1 MEAGAEAAFSDE
13 ITRTFADVPLQED
26 AGARGWAGLAVEG
39 LSLLGALAIMIPVA
53 WTYIIIKRSGGYD
66 QSVVHTLIILP
77 VAVTGIVIIV
87 KTSVALAFSLAGI
100 VAAVRFRTT
109 LEDTKD
115 AVYVFLAIGVGLAA
129 GSQRLGTA
137 LLASMVFNAV
147 NLFLWKI
154 KFGNIYVDQL
164 HRTSSLGLGDVL
176 AGAGICRGGALDRR
190 RGTPHGD
197 ASIGHWRDGGSGG
210 PSRALPGRGDGCS
223 AGEEALRP
231 PTRLYESRR
240 RGTDSGGG
248 PAQRNDRAVAF
259 GRDHPGAG
267 RCFGPPV
274 PGPAQAERAARRHVG
289 QDSQRGWRPRS
300 SRRVTVTQE
309 SNQAEETGMRNA
321 HLPLLC
327 CVTALVSIAPATAAG
342 QASAASAPQI
352 PAMFSSHELIE
363 FTIEADY
370 GALRGDRTED
380 SEYREAILRLTDDEG
395 VAREI
400 DIRVRTRGIFRLEN
414 CRFPPLRVNV
424 PRSRVGRTV
433 FDGQNGIKLVSHC
446 RDRDD
451 DEQDLLKEYLVY
463 RTFNLLTDESFRVR
477 LAHVTYADGPDDDDP
492 VVRYV
497 FFIEEAEAM
506 AERLGATYLEIA
518 QASPRNFGAEEA
530 ARVSIF
536 QYMVGNTDWSM
547 VRFHNAE
554 VLQTSRSVYVPVPY
568 DFDWTGFVSAPY
580 ARPDERLGI
589 RNVRQRIYR
598 GFCRPN
604 FDFSRVYGQFKEIRS
619 DLEALYTSQEG
630 LDEGD
635 ARDVVEY
642 IDGFYEDIETM
653 ERADDRLMDDC
664 RDM

>member
-1 MEAGAEAAFSDE
+1 
-13 ITRTFADVPLQED
+13 
-26 AGARGWAGLAVEG
+26 
-39 LSLLGALAIMIPVA
+39 
-53 WTYIIIKRSGGYD
+53 
-66 QSVVHTLIILP
+66 
-77 VAVTGIVIIV
+77 
-87 KTSVALAFSLAGI
+87 
-100 VAAVRFRTT
+100 
-109 LEDTKD
+109 
-115 AVYVFLAIGVGLAA
+115 
-129 GSQRLGTA
+129 
-137 LLASMVFNAV
+137 
-147 NLFLWKI
+147 
-154 KFGNIYVDQL
+154 
-164 HRTSSLGLGDVL
+164 
-176 AGAGICRGGALDRR
+176 
-190 RGTPHGD
+190 
-197 ASIGHWRDGGSGG
+197 
-210 PSRALPGRGDGCS
+210 
-223 AGEEALRP
+223 
-231 PTRLYESRR
+231 
-240 RGTDSGGG
+240 
-248 PAQRNDRAVAF
+248 
-259 GRDHPGAG
+259 
-267 RCFGPPV
+267 
-274 PGPAQAERAARRHVG
+274 
-289 QDSQRGWRPRS
+289 
-300 SRRVTVTQE
+300 
-309 SNQAEETGMRNA
+309 MRNA

-451 DEQDLLKEYLVY
+451 DEQDLLQEYLVY

-554 VLQTSRSVYVPVPY
+554 VLQTSWSVYVPVPY